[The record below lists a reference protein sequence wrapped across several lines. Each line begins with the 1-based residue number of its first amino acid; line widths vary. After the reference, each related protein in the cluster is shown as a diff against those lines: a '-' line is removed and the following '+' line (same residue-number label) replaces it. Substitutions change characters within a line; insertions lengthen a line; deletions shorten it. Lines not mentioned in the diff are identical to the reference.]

1 MADKNLQ
8 KVLIRSN
15 ITNYDHI
22 QGFDGEFEQVLSID
36 SEGVVSLESKK
47 IDHETNIV
55 NEYKYDDRKIS
66 NKQVNDIFDFIE
78 LIFDEYFEEDYHDGR
93 SFFEL
98 RLIYDDDIISI
109 KSDFFEN
116 DVLSKYIRKTLDN
129 YNLLLFDGEKNYF
142 HIESIYIK
150 YNRVIIQKNFE
161 DKEDKYIG
169 IVEEMIIDR
178 KDKSIN
184 IIRVLP
190 NNYKVKQRFELED
203 EIVSFLEYVENFQIF
218 YYYEKQPGDIDSS
231 LIYDENDKR
240 SYTCVIEYDNKDP
253 AIIRDFYNKRDLPFY
268 YDLFVDALS
277 EILYFYG
284 LTDILN
290 ENIYQKI
297 LPRKNEYL
305 YCSVVFSD
313 KGRSYYYR
321 TEDVSIDVGDKV
333 KVVVGDNNN
342 ETIAKVVKIECFK
355 EENVPLALEK
365 TKIILGKY

>member
-1 MADKNLQ
+1 M
-8 KVLIRSN
+8 
-15 ITNYDHI
+15 
-22 QGFDGEFEQVLSID
+22 
-36 SEGVVSLESKK
+36 
-47 IDHETNIV
+47 
-55 NEYKYDDRKIS
+55 
-66 NKQVNDIFDFIE
+66 
-78 LIFDEYFEEDYHDGR
+78 
-93 SFFEL
+93 
-98 RLIYDDDIISI
+98 
-109 KSDFFEN
+109 
-116 DVLSKYIRKTLDN
+116 LSKYIRKTLDD
-129 YNLLLFDGEKNYF
+129 YNLLLFDGEKKYF

-150 YNRVIIQKNFE
+150 YDRVIIQKNFD

-218 YYYEKQPGDIDSS
+218 YYYEQDPKDTDTS

-268 YDLFVDALS
+268 YNLFVEGLS

-284 LTDILN
+284 MTDILN
-290 ENIYQKI
+290 SNFYYK
-297 LPRKNEYL
+297 LFPRKNEYN

-313 KGRSYYYR
+313 GSKSYYYR
-321 TEDVSIDVGDKV
+321 TEDLSIDIGDKV
-333 KVVVGDNNN
+333 KVGVGNDNI
-342 ETIAKVVKIECFK
+342 ETVAKVVKIECFT
-355 EENVPLALEK
+355 EENLPLALEK
-365 TKIILGKY
+365 TKTILARYDK